1 MDVVELRRRVSLIA
15 ADRVSG
21 ASDLLRQAVGVV
33 SEGLRTGA
41 PIPPM
46 ARALCEAQPSMAPLW
61 NLAAEALA
69 AEREPEQW
77 ARFVQRLER
86 APRSL
91 ARWAVDGFGID
102 RSTGPIDIVT
112 ISSSSAVLISVQ
124 AVAEH
129 RPVRL
134 SCAESRPALEG
145 RALATRLAAAG
156 IPVTMFGDAA
166 IAEALAA
173 ADAVLVG
180 ADAIAPDWF
189 LNKCGTRMLASAA
202 AQRGIPVYVAA
213 TRDKFVGATIAARLR
228 IREGDAAEIWDAPPP
243 GIEVR
248 NPYFESIPLE
258 LVTAVITDG
267 GVLGAALV
275 PDVCEAAL
283 DAAAVQA
290 LIEVLD
296 SAG

>member
-1 MDVVELRRRVSLIA
+1 MDVVELNRRIALIA

-21 ASDLLRQAVGVV
+21 ASDLLRAAVGIVDQ
-33 SEGLRTGA
+33 GLRTGA
-41 PIPPM
+41 PIAPIV
-46 ARALCEAQPSMAPLW
+46 RALCAAQPSMAPLW
-61 NLAAEALA
+61 ILAAEALA
-69 AEREPEQW
+69 AQRAPERW

-91 ARWAVDGFGID
+91 ARWTVDGFGVGG
-102 RSTGPIDIVT
+102 STGPIDIVT
-112 ISSSSAVLISVQ
+112 ISSSRAVLIAVQ
-124 AVAEH
+124 ALAEH
-129 RPVRL
+129 RPVRV

-145 RALATRLAAAG
+145 RALATRLATAG

-180 ADAIAPDWF
+180 ADAVAPDWF

-202 AQRGIPVYVAA
+202 AHRGIPVYVAA

-228 IREGDAAEIWDAPPP
+228 LREGDAAEIWDAPPP

-248 NPYFESIPLE
+248 NPYFESTALE

-275 PDVCEAAL
+275 PDVCDAAL
-283 DAAAVQA
+283 DAPAIQA

-296 SAG
+296 TRR

>member
-1 MDVVELRRRVSLIA
+1 MDVVELIRRIGLIA

-21 ASDLLRQAVGVV
+21 ASDLLRTAAGIVD
-33 SEGLRTGA
+33 EGLRIGA

-46 ARALCEAQPSMAPLW
+46 ASALCRAQPSMAPLW
-61 NLAAEALA
+61 VLAAEALA
-69 AEREPEQW
+69 AERAPERW
-77 ARFVQRLER
+77 ARFLQRLER
-86 APRSL
+86 APRGL
-91 ARWAVDGFGID
+91 ARWAIDGFGGD
-102 RSTGPIDIVT
+102 GSTGPIHLVT
-112 ISSSSAVLISVQ
+112 ISSSSAVLL
-124 AVAEH
+124 AVRALAEH

-145 RALATRLAAAG
+145 RALAARLAAAG
-156 IPVTMFGDAA
+156 IPVTVFGDAA
-166 IAEALAA
+166 IAEALSG

-189 LNKCGTRMLASAA
+189 VNKCGTRMLASAA
-202 AQRGIPVYVAA
+202 AHRGTPVYVTA
-213 TRDKFVGATIAARLR
+213 TRDKFVGETIAARLR
-228 IREGDAAEIWDAPPP
+228 IREGDAAEIWDTPPP

-248 NPYFESIPLE
+248 NPYFESTPLD

-283 DAAAVQA
+283 DTASVQA

-296 SAG
+296 GRG